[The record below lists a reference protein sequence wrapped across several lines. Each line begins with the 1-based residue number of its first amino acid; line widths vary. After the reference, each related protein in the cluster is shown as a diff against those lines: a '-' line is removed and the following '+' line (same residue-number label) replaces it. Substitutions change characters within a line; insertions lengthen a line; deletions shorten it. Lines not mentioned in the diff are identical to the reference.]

1 MAIADSKRAL
11 LYNPYPMKKYITVAI
26 SIIAVLLGLATGLG
40 IFSAKYY
47 RMDTSVKPA
56 IKGLLW
62 PNPKEFSSFTTI
74 DQDGKEFGLEQMLG
88 KWSFVFFGYTHCPDI
103 CPITLSVMN
112 QVQQRLTEEG
122 KANNIQILFVSV
134 DPERDTP
141 DQLKTY
147 VKYFNPDFIGLGGTE
162 QQINSLSRQIGIAYM
177 KGEKTA
183 SGDYVVDHTASVI
196 LIDPQGRFV
205 SLFSAPQQVDS
216 TVEQFTAIREFIDSQ
231 G

>member
-1 MAIADSKRAL
+1 
-11 LYNPYPMKKYITVAI
+11 MKKGIIVLIVIIIGLLTFGAG
-26 SIIAVLLGLATGLG
+26 IAVFNSQFHKTESSL
-40 IFSAKYY
+40 
-47 RMDTSVKPA
+47 KPT

-62 PNPKEFSSFTTI
+62 PNPKQLLPFKTI
-74 DQDGKEFGLEQMLG
+74 DHKGREFGLNHLQG
-88 KWSFVFFGYTHCPDI
+88 KWSFLFFGYTHCPDI
-103 CPITLSVMN
+103 CPITLTVMS
-112 QVQQRLTEEG
+112 QVHEQLITKG
-122 KANNIQILFVSV
+122 KANNVQILFVSV

-162 QQINSLSRQIGIAYM
+162 QQINSLSRQIGIAYI
-177 KGEKTA
+177 KGEETA
-183 SGDYVVDHTASVI
+183 SDDYVVDHTASVI

-216 TVEQFTAIREFIDSQ
+216 TVEQFIAIREFIDSQ

>member
-1 MAIADSKRAL
+1 MIKR
-11 LYNPYPMKKYITVAI
+11 ITVAI
-26 SIIAVLLGLATGLG
+26 SIIAFLLGLATGLG
-40 IFSAKYY
+40 IYSAKYY
-47 RMDTSVKPA
+47 RMDTSAKPA

-62 PNPKEFSSFTTI
+62 PNPKQLLPFKTI
-74 DQDGKEFGLEQMLG
+74 DHKGREFGLNHLQG
-88 KWSFVFFGYTHCPDI
+88 KWSFLFFGYTHCPDI
-103 CPITLSVMN
+103 CPITLTVMS
-112 QVQQRLTEEG
+112 QVHEQLVAKG
-122 KANNIQILFVSV
+122 KASNVQILFVSV

-147 VKYFNPDFIGLGGTE
+147 VKYFNPDLIGLGGTE

-177 KGEKTA
+177 KGEETA
-183 SGDYVVDHTASVI
+183 SGDYLVDHSASVI

-216 TVEQFTAIREFIDSQ
+216 TVEQFIAVREFINSQ